1 MDTHLSIHRQLLKE
15 VNEVIET
22 IQDFNYMMDNL
33 KYAEDLGIGMDY
45 DEYLLGE
52 FIGGT
57 TNKVKYHL
65 V

>member
-1 MDTHLSIHRQLLKE
+1 MDNHLLIHRQLLTE

-22 IQDFNYMMDNL
+22 IKDFNYMMDTII
-33 KYAEDLGIGMDY
+33 YAEDLGIGMDF

-57 TNKVKYHL
+57 NNKVKYHL
-65 V
+65 L

>member
-1 MDTHLSIHRQLLKE
+1 MDNHLVIHRQLLTE

-33 KYAEDLGIGMDY
+33 RYAEDLGIGMDF
-45 DEYLLGE
+45 DEYLYSS
-52 FIGGT
+52 FIGGQ
-57 TNKVKYHL
+57 NNIVKYYL

>member
-1 MDTHLSIHRQLLKE
+1 MDTHLNIHRQLLNE

-22 IQDFNYMMDNL
+22 IQNFNYMMDTI

-57 TNKVKYHL
+57 NNKVKYHL